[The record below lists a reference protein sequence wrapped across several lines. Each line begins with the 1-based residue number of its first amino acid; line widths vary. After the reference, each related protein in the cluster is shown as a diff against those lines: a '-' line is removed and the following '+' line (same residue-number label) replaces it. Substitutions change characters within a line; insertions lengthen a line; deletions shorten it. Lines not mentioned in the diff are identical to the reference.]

1 MAQAPIDAM
10 VFAVKTTADPS
21 TIAADA
27 RRAMT
32 KADPMQ
38 PIYEIMPMRQVIK
51 ERTVGIQFIAGVMTT
66 FAGLALILAV
76 LGLYAVMT
84 YLVTMRVHEIGVRM
98 ALGAT
103 ARDVTRLA
111 MGQALRLTIV
121 GVVIG
126 LGLAVA
132 LGRLMEAGMLG
143 IVASDV
149 RMSVV
154 LAAALAAVA
163 IGASY
168 LPARRAAAVDPIRAL
183 RAE

>member
-1 MAQAPIDAM
+1 MGT
-10 VFAVKTTADPS
+10 FAV
-21 TIAADA
+21 
-27 RRAMT
+27 
-32 KADPMQ
+32 
-38 PIYEIMPMRQVIK
+38 
-51 ERTVGIQFIAGVMTT
+51 
-66 FAGLALILAV
+66 LALILAV

-111 MGQALRLTIV
+111 LHQALRLTIIGV
-121 GVVIG
+121 GIG
-126 LGLAVA
+126 LGLALG

-143 IVASDV
+143 IVSSDARV
-149 RMSVV
+149 SIV
-154 LAAALAAVA
+154 LAVALALVG

-168 LPARRAAAVDPIRAL
+168 LPARRAATVDPIKAL

>member
-1 MAQAPIDAM
+1 
-10 VFAVKTTADPS
+10 
-21 TIAADA
+21 
-27 RRAMT
+27 
-32 KADPMQ
+32 
-38 PIYEIMPMRQVIK
+38 
-51 ERTVGIQFIAGVMTT
+51 MTT

-84 YLVTMRVHEIGVRM
+84 YLVTLRVHEIGVRM

-132 LGRLMEAGMLG
+132 LSRLMEAGMLG
-143 IVASDV
+143 IVSSDV
-149 RMSVV
+149 RLSLL
-154 LAAALAAVA
+154 LAAALAAVS

-183 RAE
+183 REE

>member
-1 MAQAPIDAM
+1 VA
-10 VFAVKTTADPS
+10 
-21 TIAADA
+21 
-27 RRAMT
+27 
-32 KADPMQ
+32 
-38 PIYEIMPMRQVIK
+38 
-51 ERTVGIQFIAGVMTT
+51 GIMTT
-66 FAGLALILAV
+66 FAALALVLAV

-111 MGQALRLTIV
+111 MSQALRLTIV
-121 GVVIG
+121 GVAIG

-132 LGRLMEAGMLG
+132 LGRLMEAGMVG
-143 IVASDV
+143 IASNDV
-149 RMSVV
+149 RMSVA
-154 LAAALAAVA
+154 LAGALAAVA

>member
-1 MAQAPIDAM
+1 
-10 VFAVKTTADPS
+10 
-21 TIAADA
+21 
-27 RRAMT
+27 MT

-51 ERTVGIQFIAGVMTT
+51 ERTVGIQFVAGVMGT
-66 FAGLALILAV
+66 FAGLALILAI

-121 GVVIG
+121 GVMIG

-132 LGRLMEAGMLG
+132 RGRLMEAGMLG
-143 IVASDV
+143 IVSSDV
-149 RMSVV
+149 RMSAV